1 MGLDEKE
8 VGDLAYND
16 ALADEG
22 VRRVAERLD
31 ARQKKSGLNGEPGEY
46 LSYCNDGYGLL
57 SDIIRRHGGEPS
69 YAEYLLKNIIEPLGM
84 KRSFCDFVRPSLDVN
99 AATLYKKV
107 NGVMTASRDYHDH
120 AFVLNGGGAMKST
133 LNDLK
138 KYLAMYLNEG
148 KTPEG
153 IRILGS
159 TGIREMCRPRQDY
172 GAFGYYGYGL
182 SMKRLDDLKVV
193 EHGGSLPGVSSNI
206 AWSNEAEAAV
216 IVLCNTSGV
225 PVRLISDALMRM
237 YNGRNPVDRR
247 DVWQETSWDEET
259 ILEAQGMYISGE
271 GTKAE
276 LYRKKDG
283 SLGARENGKE
293 IPIIPV
299 GPKTAIVR
307 NQYSDLFIRLIQNE
321 SRGIY
326 AIAYGSRLIPKSR
339 QEKREEGE

>member
-1 MGLDEKE
+1 ME
-8 VGDLAYND
+8 
-16 ALADEG
+16 
-22 VRRVAERLD
+22 
-31 ARQKKSGLNGEPGEY
+31 
-46 LSYCNDGYGLL
+46 
-57 SDIIRRHGGEPS
+57 
-69 YAEYLLKNIIEPLGM
+69 
-84 KRSFCDFVRPSLDVN
+84 
-99 AATLYKKV
+99 
-107 NGVMTASRDYHDH
+107 
-120 AFVLNGGGAMKST
+120 
-133 LNDLK
+133 
-138 KYLAMYLNEG
+138 
-148 KTPEG
+148 
-153 IRILGS
+153 
-159 TGIREMCRPRQDY
+159 
-172 GAFGYYGYGL
+172 
-182 SMKRLDDLKVV
+182 
-193 EHGGSLPGVSSNI
+193 GSLPGVSSNI

-307 NQYSDLFIRLIQNE
+307 NQYSDLL
-321 SRGIY
+321 S
-326 AIAYGSRLIPKSR
+326 A
-339 QEKREEGE
+339 